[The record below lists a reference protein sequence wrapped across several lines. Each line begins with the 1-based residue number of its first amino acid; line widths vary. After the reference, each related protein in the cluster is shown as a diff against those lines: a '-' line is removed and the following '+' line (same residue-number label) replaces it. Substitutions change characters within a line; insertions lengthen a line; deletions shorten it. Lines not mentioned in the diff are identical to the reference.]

1 MAVIIDLTDL
11 RISPR
16 RIGSPFLRLPAEIRN
31 QIYSYLLVSPDKLS
45 RRHGAFCQYAGRDSS
60 PEPPPFSSS
69 SSCPCSR
76 RQCFGLL
83 LANRQIYSET
93 IIVFLSDNMHY
104 FDSAA
109 TFSDDIGNRI
119 SDHSRQYIRHV
130 GIVSTSGSLYP
141 NLSYEFTPKY
151 HMTRTMWDNILQC
164 RHLETLEIE
173 AEHLERFHAQYF
185 NIPTTLPRL
194 RSLMLVHLQLYG
206 RVDYVN
212 TIYVK
217 IAERI
222 PLGLDNSD
230 FKSAIESFRRLC
242 GSVYTVVTREFIQ
255 GPSRTL
261 PPHLRDNSYKHTVTL
276 LDGNLSTIMF
286 YGVPNSQATRVRHAK
301 QRQLEDARRKA
312 CGLRNLQEEELS
324 IRVKKAKEAKEQAL
338 EHSQK
343 LKESQQRQEKE
354 SQRDKAIR
362 EQTTAEAKQK
372 ANRRVHRQRK
382 IRKAEELKQEE
393 RKRVP
398 KNT

>member
-1 MAVIIDLTDL
+1 MAVVIDLTDL

-16 RIGSPFLRLPAEIRN
+16 EIRSPFLRLPAEVRN

-45 RRHGAFCQYAGRDSS
+45 RRHGAFCQYARRDSS
-60 PEPPPFSSS
+60 PEPPPFSPSL
-69 SSCPCSR
+69 SCPCSR

-109 TFSDDIGNRI
+109 TFSNDIGNRI

-141 NLSYEFTPKY
+141 NHLYGLTPKY
-151 HMTRTMWDNILQC
+151 WRITTMWDNILQC
-164 RHLETLEIE
+164 KNLENLELET
-173 AEHLERFHAQYF
+173 EHLERFHAQYF

-194 RSLMLVHLQLYG
+194 RSLTLVHLQMYSRADYG
-206 RVDYVN
+206 N
-212 TIYVK
+212 NIYVK
-217 IAERI
+217 FAERI
-222 PLGLDNSD
+222 PLGLGESD
-230 FKSAIESFRRLC
+230 FRSAIRSFQRLC
-242 GSVYTVVTREFIQ
+242 CSAYTTREFMDGI
-255 GPSRTL
+255 SLRTVA
-261 PPHLRDNSYKHTVTL
+261 PPLSDNSYKRTITL
-276 LDGNLSTIMF
+276 PDGNRSTIIF
-286 YGVPNSQATRVRHAK
+286 YGVPNSQATRIRHSR

-312 CGLRNLQEEELS
+312 CGLRSLQEEELS

-338 EHSQK
+338 ERNQQ

-354 SQRDKAIR
+354 SQRDKSIR